1 MAKVYVNREFLAT
14 QTICK
19 KASPV
24 RTSKLDIN
32 NCKQI
37 HHSPFAIFSFAIF
50 ITAFHPHS
58 QYFCCMSI
66 EQDIQ
71 SALHILRS
79 GGIILYPTDTVWS
92 IGCDASSESAVKKIY
107 ELKQGAAG
115 NTMTVLVASERDIIQ
130 YVAAPDM
137 EVFNYLSSAKKPT
150 TVVYQGAIG
159 LAYNLIADDGSI
171 GIRIVQDEFCR
182 HLIKRF
188 GKPIVS
194 TSANLAGIAA
204 PGNFSEINPAII
216 NSVGYVVQ
224 YRQQEAAKHLPPAIV
239 KWNGDGGVTV
249 IRE

>member
-1 MAKVYVNREFLAT
+1 LN
-14 QTICK
+14 
-19 KASPV
+19 
-24 RTSKLDIN
+24 IN

-37 HHSPFAIFSFAIF
+37 QTYLNSPFAIFSSAIF

-71 SALHILRS
+71 SALQILRS

-92 IGCDASSESAVKKIY
+92 IGCDATSESAVKKIY
-107 ELKQGAAG
+107 ELKQRPAG
-115 NTMTVLVASERDIIQ
+115 KIMTVLVASERDIIQ

-137 EVFNYLSSAKKPT
+137 EVFNYLNSAKQPT

-159 LAYNLIADDGSI
+159 LADNLIADEGSI
-171 GIRIVQDEFCR
+171 GVRIVQDEFCR

-194 TSANLAGIAA
+194 ASANLAGIAV
-204 PGNFSEINPAII
+204 PGNFSEIDPVII
-216 NSVGYVVQ
+216 NNVGYVVQ
-224 YRQQEAAKHLPPAIV
+224 YRQQESAKHLPAAIV
-239 KWNGDGGVTV
+239 KWNADGSVTV